1 MGAGPWSV
9 TPDGPRD
16 PVCPTCSKPLA
27 SGSLVLY
34 QHGAFFHVRCVS
46 QALGLAAAEASDDV
60 GEAKSRA
67 VETMARSARLLE
79 KARRIREDHARSER
93 PAKERSG

>member
-1 MGAGPWSV
+1 
-9 TPDGPRD
+9 
-16 PVCPTCSKPLA
+16 
-27 SGSLVLY
+27 
-34 QHGAFFHVRCVS
+34 
-46 QALGLAAAEASDDV
+46 
-60 GEAKSRA
+60 